1 MKTLPLGWLRLNRAE
16 PDLINQLCCALR
28 ERILAGVLGSGA
40 RLPSTRTLAKAC
52 GVSRSTAVEA
62 YGRLQA
68 EGFLEATEG
77 GSTRVAPFLEMP
89 SPQRLASRPTN
100 TTENAT
106 EALPFQPGSPGLD
119 DFPHKIW
126 TRCLAASGRSLTD
139 KALDYHSNSNDRRLR
154 QAICEHLSIRRGVNA
169 DVQQI
174 VIMPSTSTIL
184 DVVARITAAM
194 SGITA
199 SAWIEEPGYAS
210 AQVILPKAGFAL
222 SGVPCDN
229 SGIAIAQA
237 TGSPPNLIYVTPS
250 HQYPTGVT
258 MTLTRRLELLR
269 LAQNCNALIIEDD
282 YDSEFQYDGS
292 PIAALQSIDRG
303 QCVAYLGT
311 FSKVMAPGLR
321 VAYAVLPHHL
331 VDPVLAAQR
340 ERGLYVS
347 AHIQTAMSDFIAD
360 GHLRAHI
367 RTMNRIY
374 KARMAMLKDA
384 LSRHGSG
391 TFDVPNGGGGLQLA
405 VWFSD
410 RLIDDVLCAE
420 RLRIA
425 GYGVQAL
432 SGFFIGRSR
441 SGLLLGVGTIPENI
455 DKSVKQLV
463 KVVNDSRARG

>member
-1 MKTLPLGWLRLNRAE
+1 MKTPHLGWLRLNRAE

-28 ERILAGVLGSGA
+28 ERILAGDLGSGA
-40 RLPSTRTLAKAC
+40 RLPSTRALANAC

-62 YGRLQA
+62 YNRLHA

-77 GSTRVAPFLEMP
+77 GSTRVARFLEMP
-89 SPQRLASRPTN
+89 APQRPVSRPVN
-100 TTENAT
+100 TTEIENET
-106 EALPFQPGSPGLD
+106 LPFQPGTPGLD

-126 TRCLAASGRSLTD
+126 ARCLAASGRSLTG
-139 KALDYHSNSNDRRLR
+139 KTLDYHSNSNDRRLR
-154 QAICEHLSIRRGVNA
+154 QAICEHLSTRRGVNA

-174 VIMPSTSTIL
+174 VIMPSTGTIL
-184 DVVARITAAM
+184 DVVARITAAI
-194 SGITA
+194 SDITA
-199 SAWIEEPGYAS
+199 NAWIEEPGYTS
-210 AQVILPKAGFAL
+210 AQVILHKAGYTL

-229 SGIAIAQA
+229 SGIEIAK
-237 TGSPPNLIYVTPS
+237 GVGPPPNLIYVTPS

-258 MTLTRRLELLR
+258 MTLPRRLELLR
-269 LAQNCNALIIEDD
+269 LAQSCNALIIEDD

-303 QCVAYLGT
+303 QCVVYLGT
-311 FSKVMAPGLR
+311 FSKIMAPGLR
-321 VAYAVLPHHL
+321 IAYAVLPHHL

-347 AHIQTAMSDFIAD
+347 AHIQTALSDFIAD

-374 KARMAMLKDA
+374 TARMASVKDA

-391 TFDVPNGGGGLQLA
+391 SFNVPNGVGGLQLA
-405 VWFSD
+405 AWFND
-410 RLIDDVLCAE
+410 QLIDDALCAE
-420 RLRIA
+420 RLRNA

-432 SGFFIGRSR
+432 SSFFIGCTKR
-441 SGLLLGVGTIPENI
+441 GLLFGVGAVPENI
-455 DKSVKQLV
+455 DQSIKQLV
-463 KVVNDSRARG
+463 KLVHDPRAGG